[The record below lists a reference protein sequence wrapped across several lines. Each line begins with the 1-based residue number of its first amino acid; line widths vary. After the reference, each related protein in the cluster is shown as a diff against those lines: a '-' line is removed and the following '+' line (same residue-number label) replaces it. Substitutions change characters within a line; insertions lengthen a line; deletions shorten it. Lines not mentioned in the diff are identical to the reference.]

1 MKTNEQNQSCQCAA
15 KCCGPGKKNNLADA
29 RNQSGLIRASF
40 GNALN
45 WTDGM
50 RPFLGFYVFKG

>member
-1 MKTNEQNQSCQCAA
+1 MKTNEPTQSCQCAGQ
-15 KCCGPGKKNNLADA
+15 CCGTSKKNNLADVG
-29 RNQSGLIRASF
+29 NQSGQIRAGF

>member
-1 MKTNEQNQSCQCAA
+1 MLRHEQ
-15 KCCGPGKKNNLADA
+15 KNNLADVG
-29 RNQSGLIRASF
+29 NQSGQIRAGL

>member
-1 MKTNEQNQSCQCAA
+1 MNTNEQIQSCQCASQ
-15 KCCGPGKKNNLADA
+15 CCATSQQKNPTNTG
-29 RNQSGLIRASF
+29 NQPGLIRASF
-40 GNALN
+40 GTALN